1 MSDLVDP
8 EAEAELRPP
17 HTAVDGV
24 LRGPQA
30 QGRRRPVTQLRGRLR
45 AHSQPLVGGTVGAGP
60 VGVHGLHRELDV
72 LHLAPGGHGG
82 DLDEGVERHLDV
94 GQLRQRLVQE
104 VGQDAAQDGLVGDQ
118 NNVLLSETRTM

>member
-1 MSDLVDP
+1 MGLSDLVDP

-45 AHSQPLVGGTVGAGP
+45 AHSQPLVGGTVGARP

-82 DLDEGVERHLDV
+82 DLDEGVERHFDV
-94 GQLRQRLVQE
+94 RQIGQRFVLKVREDCSQHS
-104 VGQDAAQDGLVGDQ
+104 LVGNQDD
-118 NNVLLSETRTM
+118 VLLS